1 MKQVHVEC
9 KPDELLATKLGIH
22 KRQVTHHQG
31 KSRVFH
37 ALSRVSGQL
46 AIVDEDP
53 GSARTSY
60 EKGLKLME
68 ETHGMR
74 FYTDTSNNKICC
86 LGGKL
91 EDWIVRISKHHKVD
105 LVSFGLP
112 SDPDKLHDII
122 NYKLNEFGGLL
133 DTMLVNKN
141 PAVLKLR
148 SFLR

>member
-9 KPDELLATKLGIH
+9 KPDELLVTKLGIH

-37 ALSRVSGQL
+37 ALGRVSGQL

-60 EKGLKLME
+60 EKSLTFVE
-68 ETHGMR
+68 EIHGMR
-74 FYTDTSNNKICC
+74 FYTDASNNKVCC

-91 EDWIVRISKHHKVD
+91 EDWIVRTSKHYKID
-105 LVSFGLP
+105 LAAFRLP
-112 SDPDKLHDII
+112 TDPDKLHDII
-122 NYKLNEFGGLL
+122 NYRLSDFGGLL
-133 DTMLVNKN
+133 DTMLENKN
-141 PAVLKLR
+141 PAMLKLV